1 MAAINIG
8 SKIKSIFDK
17 KGMTVSEFARRINKS
32 RENVYSIFRRKSIDT
47 ALLTKIGDILEHD
60 FFQYYTVLG
69 AEVAKLKEE
78 NQTLKEMVKF
88 LKSKPKKK

>member
-1 MAAINIG
+1 MATINIG
-8 SKIKSIFDK
+8 SKIKVIFDK

-47 ALLTKIGDILEHD
+47 ALLTKIGDVLEHD

-69 AEVAKLKEE
+69 AELIKLKEE

-88 LKSKPKKK
+88 LKSKKK

>member
-1 MAAINIG
+1 MATINIG
-8 SKIKSIFDK
+8 SKIRIVFDK

-47 ALLTKIGDILEHD
+47 ALLARIGEVLEHD
-60 FFQYYTVLG
+60 FFEYYTPLG
-69 AEVAKLKEE
+69 SELAKFKEE

-88 LKSKPKKK
+88 LKGKKK